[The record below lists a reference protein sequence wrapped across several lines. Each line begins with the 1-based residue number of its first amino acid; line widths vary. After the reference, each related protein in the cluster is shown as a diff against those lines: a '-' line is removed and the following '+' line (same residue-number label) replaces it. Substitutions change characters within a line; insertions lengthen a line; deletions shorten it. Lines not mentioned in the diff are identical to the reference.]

1 MTTRDTQDL
10 GTYQRLDDGRFRLR
24 FERHLRHAP
33 DRVWAALTDP
43 AELERWFGP
52 AEIDLR
58 QGGTITLF
66 KGADELFS
74 RGEVTEVDPPRLL
87 EHTSDVFGLLRWE
100 LEPEGDG
107 TRLVFVATTAMGEEW
122 LTRTLAGWHAILDQ
136 LATGLAGDPAEDEPQ
151 QWETIHHRYVEI
163 HGGRE
168 WTMDE
173 ASAEGE
179 AERLRRRA
187 SS

>member
-24 FERHLRHAP
+24 FERHPPHAP
-33 DRVWAALTDP
+33 HRVWPPPPEPPGLG
-43 AELERWFGP
+43 RWFAP

-74 RGEVTEVDPPRLL
+74 RGEVTEGDPPRLL

-107 TRLVFVATTAMGEEW
+107 ARLVFVATTAMGEGW
-122 LTRTLAGWHAILDQ
+122 LTRRLAGW
-136 LATGLAGDPAEDEPQ
+136 
-151 QWETIHHRYVEI
+151 R
-163 HGGRE
+163 GR
-168 WTMDE
+168 
-173 ASAEGE
+173 
-179 AERLRRRA
+179 
-187 SS
+187 